1 MQINAIPTS
10 LAVSPMTRDIPSGA
24 GAALPIPGT
33 PPNATSLGES
43 QGTSGS
49 FGQMLQNAISEVNQA
64 QVNAADMTT
73 RFAAGEP
80 IDVHQVMIAGQ
91 EASTALNLALQVRN
105 QLVTAYQEI
114 QRTNM

>member
-10 LAVSPMTRDIPSGA
+10 LHVSPISRDITSGA

-33 PPNATSLGES
+33 PPNATSLGAG

-49 FGQMLQNAISEVNQA
+49 FGQLLQNAISEVNQA
-64 QVNAADMTT
+64 QLNANDMTT
-73 RFAAGEP
+73 RFAAGDQV
-80 IDVHQVMIAGQ
+80 DVHQVMIAAQ